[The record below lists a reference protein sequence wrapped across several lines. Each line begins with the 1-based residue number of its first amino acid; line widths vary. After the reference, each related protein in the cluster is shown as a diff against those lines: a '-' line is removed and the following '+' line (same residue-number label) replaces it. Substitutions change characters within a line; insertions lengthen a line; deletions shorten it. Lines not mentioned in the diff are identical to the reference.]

1 MIRRAILWLV
11 PLASVNSLV
20 LWRQPAL
27 IRNSPARRRDGVSMA
42 AAPRQGA
49 GKDRLGKE
57 RVAVCGAGG
66 RVGAYLFGMLQR
78 AAPNNIYSG
87 LGDPRAIVGTQ
98 RGSMD
103 LNNVLTSSFILA
115 FASENMIRLASIDEE
130 ETLTKA

>member
-1 MIRRAILWLV
+1 M
-11 PLASVNSLV
+11 
-20 LWRQPAL
+20 
-27 IRNSPARRRDGVSMA
+27 
-42 AAPRQGA
+42 
-49 GKDRLGKE
+49 
-57 RVAVCGAGG
+57 CGAGG

-130 ETLTKA
+130 ETLTKALQVTCAALG